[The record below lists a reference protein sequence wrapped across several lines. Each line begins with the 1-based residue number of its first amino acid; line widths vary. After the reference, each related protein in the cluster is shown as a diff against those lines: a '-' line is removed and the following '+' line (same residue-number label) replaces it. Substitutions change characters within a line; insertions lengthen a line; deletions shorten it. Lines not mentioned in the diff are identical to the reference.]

1 MSRKDEIAVLI
12 EYLENEVVLTSNRY
26 KSLLSD
32 TIIKNGKLI
41 EAYKIELEELK
52 NK

>member
-26 KSLLSD
+26 KNLLSD